1 MYFLCIC
8 APRFNVDFKCS
19 YTLDYIA
26 ALIRSPIYALHGLA
40 VRAIQFSLFSSWIA
54 QEDNAA
60 KSRVAMPTEKRERY
74 RCYKPGKH
82 NSSL

>member
-1 MYFLCIC
+1 MHVGN
-8 APRFNVDFKCS
+8 FNVDFKCS
-19 YTLDYIA
+19 FIQILDYIA
-26 ALIRSPIYALHGLA
+26 ALFRSPIYALHGLA